1 MTRQEIEAKISTIR
15 NNNALPEKQKGM
27 LLDKYERMLVDAT
40 IGDSDAGKIAPAKE
54 KKARAPRTPKP
65 KTKSISLQDFGR
77 MTGIEVTDMT
87 PKVSSKKEVEPD
99 CDDLFEQDRER
110 KAKAAIAAEK
120 RRNAPKK
127 TEATKNKEAV
137 EKASAKVEKS
147 VEKRIKSGDVSVA
160 EIKKIIEEYETALKK
175 LRQLLTRAEGKMKF
189 GGPVKD
195 EDISKLAD
203 KARDISN
210 HHCGCNDK
218 HEDGG
223 SMYAGGGDT
232 NSPQKRFLSEKQLQK
247 YNHEKVGHIDF
258 YSKKVSGSRYSG
270 ITKEV
275 YFKDGFRP
283 SFAVVFEQEPKE
295 VYEKLK
301 KWVKA
306 KKENFDDIIA
316 VKYSDGGSMYAGG
329 GESGEMP
336 LLKIVYPTKKSIA
349 GPVSKLMDN
358 LNVDYS
364 SIDFYDTESGFEAAI
379 IDLNK
384 QKNGAEILSKFE
396 AFEEKHRGDFWLIK
410 LKADGSMYAGGGGTS
425 FRENEKVRVR
435 VRNNEYAIGQIVR
448 YDKSSGSY
456 VVYIPGKYESE
467 FFDPSD
473 IKKMSDGGS
482 MYAGGGAIKIGDR
495 VKSTTFKG
503 ISGTILSKN
512 KAGYY
517 FVRLDETLPNGDYQH
532 EVLRIDEVEKMSDG
546 GSMYAGGGVAE
557 GGDFLES
564 KGYKYPREVYFDLD
578 GDSYQVTQA
587 QKGLKDVAIYYYT
600 HSFENPISK
609 EVLNKFSKDFG
620 NDFTITLFTNAG
632 VDLHSSSK
640 GKYKNITV
648 KRISGNTYA
657 GGGDTNEIV
666 LTKPKDFVGKVLK
679 NKKQIGTYRIS
690 ASNRGT
696 VYQVRLANETITF
709 NNEKQIV
716 KHLSQDQYAGG
727 GNTERD
733 AIEFFTDGGIGMKYI
748 VNGKFDSVKFKTDM
762 ITRTSK
768 PNAESTIKIWGRE
781 MGMNVSKY
789 IDGEIIENIDFA
801 NDSTNR
807 AKELF
812 MAFNKKMATGG
823 SMPKGWKHKM
833 K

>member
-40 IGDSDAGKIAPAKE
+40 IGDSNAGKIAPAKE

-127 TEATKNKEAV
+127 TEATKNTEAV

-195 EDISKLAD
+195 QDISKLAD

-223 SMYAGGGDT
+223 SMYAPGG
-232 NSPQKRFLSEKQLQK
+232 NSESDNAPFKVLSP
-247 YNHEKVGHIDF
+247 
-258 YSKKVSGSRYSG
+258 SR
-270 ITKEV
+270 I
-275 YFKDGFRP
+275 
-283 SFAVVFEQEPKE
+283 
-295 VYEKLK
+295 
-301 KWVKA
+301 
-306 KKENFDDIIA
+306 
-316 VKYSDGGSMYAGG
+316 
-329 GESGEMP
+329 
-336 LLKIVYPTKKSIA
+336 
-349 GPVSKLMDN
+349 
-358 LNVDYS
+358 
-364 SIDFYDTESGFEAAI
+364 TESYLGQLGNSKVAYVQPDYDRVVYLQLTNGKVTGVNFMQGGQDYLEDSNYEWNAPSSVVTEI
-379 IDLNK
+379 FKVVSQHKTDYTNYTNKPLIRKIDLAI
-384 QKNGAEILSKFE
+384 QMYIDTFISP
-396 AFEEKHRGDFWLIK
+396 RDYGD
-410 LKADGSMYAGGGGTS
+410 DMYAGGGGTS

-467 FFDPSD
+467 FFNPSD
-473 IKKMSDGGS
+473 IKKMSKGGS
-482 MYAGGGAIKIGDR
+482 MYAGGGDSGEMPLLKIVYPTKKSIAGPVSKLMDDLNVDYSSIDFYDTEGGFEAAIIDLNKQKNGAEILSKFEAFEEKHRGDFWLIKLKADGSMYAPGGGIKDDNFWLDEIINTPWGEGRIYEISGKGSDKHAKIDIKGKTYIMNMGEIDEDDIVKYAGGGGTEERYNLSFNYNPGNLSNKDAERMVSHYTKDWKHDNDLDEVSFYVNGLNKKKVDDLKEELEMEDTYNIEITKSRYARGGAIKIGDR

-532 EVLRIDEVEKMSDG
+532 EVLRIDEVEKMS
-546 GSMYAGGGVAE
+546 
-557 GGDFLES
+557 
-564 KGYKYPREVYFDLD
+564 
-578 GDSYQVTQA
+578 
-587 QKGLKDVAIYYYT
+587 
-600 HSFENPISK
+600 
-609 EVLNKFSKDFG
+609 
-620 NDFTITLFTNAG
+620 
-632 VDLHSSSK
+632 
-640 GKYKNITV
+640 
-648 KRISGNTYA
+648 
-657 GGGDTNEIV
+657 
-666 LTKPKDFVGKVLK
+666 
-679 NKKQIGTYRIS
+679 
-690 ASNRGT
+690 
-696 VYQVRLANETITF
+696 
-709 NNEKQIV
+709 
-716 KHLSQDQYAGG
+716 
-727 GNTERD
+727 
-733 AIEFFTDGGIGMKYI
+733 
-748 VNGKFDSVKFKTDM
+748 
-762 ITRTSK
+762 
-768 PNAESTIKIWGRE
+768 
-781 MGMNVSKY
+781 
-789 IDGEIIENIDFA
+789 
-801 NDSTNR
+801 
-807 AKELF
+807 
-812 MAFNKKMATGG
+812 TGG

-833 K
+833 EKGGDVKVVSYGTKGSNVARGFYKVKAKNNAEALVKAKEMFVKDWYYGEEDARKELTNTDFQVS